1 MEKQGRRYD
10 VDWLRVLAMLMIFFF
25 HCARLFDNDGW
36 QIKNNQLS
44 FSMSVFVA
52 VVAQWIMPL
61 FFLLSAISS
70 FYALSFR
77 DSRQYIK
84 ERFNRLIIPLVFGIF
99 IVIAPIQVWI
109 ERVSRGQFKG
119 SFIEF
124 YPHYFDGFYGFG
136 GNFAWMG
143 IHLWYLEML
152 FIFSLL
158 TLPLF
163 IFLKHKA
170 ENSRISGFAS
180 FFEKPGMIYLFSI
193 PVFFIERIV
202 NLQPEGI
209 GKRDF
214 GGWSLLTYLV
224 FFIYGYVIA
233 LDDRFKQAIKKQRN
247 LSFFLVIITT
257 IIGFLLMNSGWHRSN
272 VAFSLLRSFNSWFW
286 LFAILG
292 YGSKYLNFKN
302 RILEYG
308 NTAVL
313 PFYILHQTVIVTI
326 GFFIAGWNIN
336 IPLKYILLSTSSFI
350 IIMAVYDFAV
360 RRINV
365 LRFLFGMKKI

>member
-1 MEKQGRRYD
+1 
-10 VDWLRVLAMLMIFFF
+10 
-25 HCARLFDNDGW
+25 
-36 QIKNNQLS
+36 
-44 FSMSVFVA
+44 
-52 VVAQWIMPL
+52 
-61 FFLLSAISS
+61 
-70 FYALSFR
+70 
-77 DSRQYIK
+77 
-84 ERFNRLIIPLVFGIF
+84 
-99 IVIAPIQVWI
+99 
-109 ERVSRGQFKG
+109 
-119 SFIEF
+119 
-124 YPHYFDGFYGFG
+124 
-136 GNFAWMG
+136 
-143 IHLWYLEML
+143 
-152 FIFSLL
+152 
-158 TLPLF
+158 
-163 IFLKHKA
+163 
-170 ENSRISGFAS
+170 
-180 FFEKPGMIYLFSI
+180 MIYLFSI

-224 FFIYGYVIA
+224 FFISGYVIA

-257 IIGFLLMNSGWHRSN
+257 IIGFLLMNSGWPRSN